1 MASAPSAH
9 IETNKPMTLKRRRPS
24 FTESDSLK
32 PNVKTSLFEKLLPGR
47 KAIFDKIPSSNKG
60 LAFSG
65 PGIKLGDA
73 GTFSFT
79 TTEKVDKVEVKQDD
93 TTLCA
98 RYKKDSRI
106 QGLFDVSATKQ
117 FSCTP
122 GFTYL
127 LKYEQTHK
135 GLPAFVIG
143 ADYSDKKKGVHATTK
158 FNALTKAFKLSYLHE
173 GGSMGVPKGFRFA
186 ADSKCYLDKLA
197 SNPETI
203 SFNLGFSYENPLGHT
218 GIAYNEAGV
227 VTVTHLKEV
236 CPDLSV
242 GLEVAQNIRG
252 FVGKN
257 VGKTPKMPI
266 VLAANYKINKKTL
279 LRAKLNKDLVLNLGV
294 KKDFSP
300 QFNVAAGTSFDLRN
314 PANALQPP
322 TIGFKVSMKA

>member
-1 MASAPSAH
+1 MTSAPSAH
-9 IETNKPMTLKRRRPS
+9 IETNKPMTLSQRRPS
-24 FTESDSLK
+24 FTDSDSLK
-32 PNVKTSLFEKLLPGR
+32 CNVKTSLFEKLLPAR

-60 LAFSG
+60 LSFSG

-79 TTEKVDKVEVKQDD
+79 TTEKLDKVEVKQDD

-106 QGLFDVSATKQ
+106 FDVTASKQ
-117 FSCTP
+117 FSCMP

-127 LKYEQTHK
+127 VKYEQRQK
-135 GLPAFVIG
+135 GSPAYVIG
-143 ADYSDKKKGVHATTK
+143 ADYNDKKKGVHATLK
-158 FNALTKAFKLSYLHE
+158 YNALTQAAKLSYLHE
-173 GGSMGVPKGFRFA
+173 GGSMGVPKGFRIA
-186 ADSKCYLDKLA
+186 ADSKCFLDKLA
-197 SNPETI
+197 SNPESI
-203 SFNLGFSYENPLGHT
+203 LFNLGFSYENPLGHT
-218 GIAYNEAGV
+218 GIAYNQAGV

-236 CPDLSV
+236 SPDLSV

-252 FVGKN
+252 FVGKD
-257 VGKTPKMPI
+257 VGKAPKMPI
-266 VLAANYKINKKTL
+266 VVAANYKICKKTL

-300 QFNVAAGTSFDLRN
+300 QFNVTAGTSFDLRN

-322 TIGFKVSMKA
+322 TVGFKVSMKA